1 MYTVLDHL
9 AIKEFQKAVWDY
21 YHQNGRRFPWRETRD
36 PYAILVSE
44 IMLQQTQTE
53 RVVPK
58 FLAWLDR
65 FPTVES
71 LAEASLEDVLR
82 LWIGLGYNRRARFL
96 RDAAQ
101 AIVIKH
107 GGQVPQKES
116 DLDALPGIGRYT
128 ARAVAAFAFD
138 KPAVIIETNIR
149 AAFLWWFFPE
159 QENIPDSDLEP
170 FIAAAQDVPVRDW
183 YYALMDYGSRLK
195 KLVPNP
201 SRRSRHHTVQSAFA
215 GSRRQARGAI
225 LRYLAH
231 HGSADLETVAASAAA
246 ESAPIEYGLL
256 AEAASLLESEGFI
269 TLSGNVV
276 SLK

>member
-1 MYTVLDHL
+1 MLDHL

>member
-1 MYTVLDHL
+1 MLDHP

-21 YHQNGRRFPWRETRD
+21 YHRNGRRFPWRETRD

-65 FPTVES
+65 FPTLES
-71 LAEASLEDVLR
+71 LAEASLEDVLK

-101 AIVIKH
+101 VIVTEH
-107 GGQVPQKES
+107 GGRVPQKES

-138 KPAVIIETNIR
+138 KPSVIIETNIR

-225 LRYLAH
+225 LRYLTH

-246 ESAPIEYGLL
+246 ESAPVEYGLL

-269 TLSGNVV
+269 TVSGTTV